1 MHSLLEMRPRRF
13 LCRRGTYLPR
23 VAEGSFVLLA
33 PRAVLVMIAVFIAMV
48 AIFRYVSLASIV
60 AVALFPLLAWLLRD
74 YHQYAPVLAIMAI
87 TAILIV
93 AKHHQNIRRLM
104 AGNENK
110 LGVKRV

>member
-1 MHSLLEMRPRRF
+1 
-13 LCRRGTYLPR
+13 
-23 VAEGSFVLLA
+23 
-33 PRAVLVMIAVFIAMV
+33 
-48 AIFRYVSLASIV
+48 
-60 AVALFPLLAWLLRD
+60 
-74 YHQYAPVLAIMAI
+74 MAI